1 MTALLATQRYIQS
14 LPKYMTL
21 CEHNYVRLSKLLPK
35 ERSANSVRKV
45 KLGHSEF
52 AIIIDD
58 SAKYT
63 LDISIKQLTG
73 MVKGVS
79 PLYLTV
85 RLYQDAKVAE
95 IIHHDYHQRIKP
107 SYGYPNPKMHQKDE
121 KYQLNAFLYDWLVA
135 CVEHGR
141 AVLNWD
147 INNGLG

>member
-73 MVKGVS
+73 MVKG
-79 PLYLTV
+79 
-85 RLYQDAKVAE
+85 
-95 IIHHDYHQRIKP
+95 I
-107 SYGYPNPKMHQKDE
+107 
-121 KYQLNAFLYDWLVA
+121 
-135 CVEHGR
+135 
-141 AVLNWD
+141 
-147 INNGLG
+147 